1 MGKHTTEQ
9 SRTARRT
16 MSTLGVAGLIAGVSL
31 FLGVGSASA
40 GTATATKCS
49 GTVSGKMGDTVALK
63 SAAVQ
68 DFVVESVSGGIDI
81 PLLSKSN
88 QTKMR
93 ELFEAGKFDPIAL
106 TKVPKAPSGVLNDE
120 KIAQSVVAKIESN
133 DQGKQILASNGNKTA
148 ALKAVESNCSDLTVK
163 ATNYVAP
170 TTTTPPTSSN
180 PNPGSYPNY
189 PGTTPGTP
197 PTSIGGAG
205 FNTLPL
211 NYGTGDAR
219 APRNNYGGLPFTLPG
234 YGTGTGQAAN
244 PYGSSTP
251 GDDFGVLGGNAG
263 ESSDAQVSNAG
274 NAEQIQA
281 ASPASEAIQLPML
294 LAVVSLACVAAALVR
309 TWVLRRV

>member
-9 SRTARRT
+9 SRAARRT
-16 MSTLGVAGLIAGVSL
+16 MSALGVAGLIAGVSL

-68 DFVVESVSGGIDI
+68 DFVVKSVSGGFDFPLI
-81 PLLSKSN
+81 PITKSN
-88 QTKMR
+88 QTKLN
-93 ELFEAGKFDPIAL
+93 ELFEAGKFEPIAL

-120 KIAQSVVAKIESN
+120 KIAQAVVAKIESN
-133 DQGKQILASNGNKTA
+133 DDGKQILAENGNKDA
-148 ALKAVESNCSDLTVK
+148 VLKAVESNCSDLTVK

-170 TTTTPPTSSN
+170 TTTPPTSSN
-180 PNPGSYPNY
+180 PGSNPAY